1 MNPSALFIRR
11 PIATSLLA
19 LAVLLAGLI
28 AFRLLPVSPLPQV
41 DFPTIVVNASMAGA
55 SPEVMAATVAT
66 PLERSLGTIAGI
78 SQMTSSSS
86 LGSSRVILQ
95 FNLSKN
101 INDAAREVQA
111 AINAA
116 IPLLP
121 SGLTGRP
128 TYKKMNPADAP
139 IMILSLT
146 SKSLSRGQMFDAGS
160 TILAQKISQI
170 AGIGS
175 VTVGGAALPAV
186 RVELDLPRVNGMGL
200 GLEQVRQAIA
210 SANVDRPK
218 GAIDSATHRWQV
230 GANDQLSTPQQY
242 QHIVVGYRNG
252 APIRL
257 DQIAQV
263 SEGLQNDRNMGLAN
277 GQPSVQLII
286 YRQPGANIID
296 AVEGVKAALPQL
308 KASIP
313 AAINITIMSDRT
325 TTIRASLDEVEK
337 TLILAVLLVIAVVWL
352 FLRDWRATLIP
363 AIAVPLSLVGTFAAM
378 WLLDYSLDNL
388 SLMALIVAT
397 GFVVD
402 DAIVVLENIMRH
414 VEEGLSPL
422 AAAFEGAREV
432 GFTVLSMS
440 LSLVAVFIPVLFMGG
455 IVGRLFHE
463 FAVTLSVAIGI
474 SLLVSLTVTPMLASR
489 WLRAKP
495 LPTPTLPTSGE
506 GAISPPPAVG
516 EIGRGMPGM
525 REAPI
530 SPPPVVG
537 EVGRGSGVRISRL
550 EQAWNAIHHGY
561 ARSLRRALLHP
572 VLMLVLFFSTT
583 LLTVYLFKVVPKG
596 FFPTQ
601 DTGLLIGSVQ
611 ADQSI
616 SFQDMSKKL
625 QRIVAIVRK
634 NPGMENVVAFT
645 GGGTANSAF
654 MFMQLKPIDQR
665 KGVQSIIVELRRA
678 LSRVPGTQTFMFPV
692 QDIRAGGRPSAA
704 LYEYT
709 LQASDLNTL
718 REWEP
723 KVLAAFKRIP
733 GLNDVNS
740 DQQAGG
746 LQLSLVIDRAAAARY
761 GIAVSAIDQTLN
773 DAFGQRLVS
782 TIYRPLNQ
790 YRVVMEAA
798 QQYQNNAQALNDVF
812 LVGSNGQRVP
822 LSALAH
828 QELTNTPLAVNHQGL
843 FVSSTISFNLDKG
856 VTLSQIQPKIDEATA
871 AIGLPSEI
879 HGGFQGTARL
889 FSDTLK
895 NEPLFIMAAI
905 FAIYIVLGML
915 YESTLHPLTILST
928 LPPAGL
934 GALLALQLTHTE
946 FSIIALIGV
955 FLLIGIVKKNA
966 ILMVDFALSA
976 EREQGMNPRDAI
988 YQAATLRLR
997 PILMTTL
1004 AALGTA
1010 LPLAFITGNG
1020 AELRQPLGISIA
1032 GGLIVSQALTLYTTP
1047 VIYLELDR
1055 LRRWTLRK
1063 FGRSDRPAA
1072 LDSTA

>member
-41 DFPTIVVNASMAGA
+41 DFPTIVVNAKMAGA

-86 LGSSRVILQ
+86 LGSTRVILQ
-95 FNLSKN
+95 FSLSKN

-210 SANVDRPK
+210 SANVDTPK

-263 SEGLQNDRNMGLAN
+263 SEGLQNDQNMGLAN

-308 KASIP
+308 EASIP

-422 AAAFEGAREV
+422 AAAFKGAREV

-440 LSLVAVFIPVLFMGG
+440 ISLVAVFIPVLFMGG

-489 WLRAKP
+489 WLRPQARAAHSAPKP
-495 LPTPTLPTSGE
+495 SSWLE
-506 GAISPPPAVG
+506 
-516 EIGRGMPGM
+516 RG
-525 REAPI
+525 
-530 SPPPVVG
+530 
-537 EVGRGSGVRISRL
+537 
-550 EQAWNAIHHGY
+550 WNHVHHGY

-572 VLMLVLFFSTT
+572 LLMLVLFFSTIG
-583 LLTVYLFKVVPKG
+583 LTVYLFKVVPKG

-625 QRIVAIVRK
+625 EQIVAIVRK

-645 GGGTANSAF
+645 GGGTTNSAF

-678 LSRVPGTQTFMFPV
+678 LTRVPGTQTFMFPV

-723 KVLAAFKRIP
+723 KVLAAFKCIP

-740 DQQAGG
+740 DQQANG

-761 GIAVSAIDQTLN
+761 GIAVSTIDQTLN

-782 TIYRPLNQ
+782 TIYKPLNQ

-812 LVGSNGQRVP
+812 LVGSSGQRVP

-856 VTLSQIQPKIDEATA
+856 VSLGSIQTKIDDATA

-879 HGGFQGTARL
+879 HGGFQGTAQL

-966 ILMVDFALSA
+966 ILMVDFALTA
-976 EREQGMNPRDAI
+976 EREHGASPRDAI

-1063 FGRSDRPAA
+1063 FGRSDHSAA

>member
-1 MNPSALFIRR
+1 MNPSGLFIRR
-11 PIATSLLA
+11 PVATSLLA
-19 LAVLLAGLI
+19 LAVLLVGLI
-28 AFRLLPVSPLPQV
+28 AFKLLPVSPLPQV
-41 DFPTIVVNASMAGA
+41 DFPTIVVNARMAGA

-86 LGSSRVILQ
+86 LGSTRVILQ
-95 FNLSKN
+95 FDLSKN

-111 AINAA
+111 GINAA
-116 IPLLP
+116 MPLLP
-121 SGLTGRP
+121 SGLSGNP

-170 AGIGS
+170 DGIGS

-210 SANVDRPK
+210 SANVDTPK
-218 GAIDSATHRWQV
+218 GAIDSAANRWQV
-230 GANDQLSTPQQY
+230 GANDQLTTPQDY
-242 QHIVVGYRNG
+242 QRIVVGYKNG

-263 SEGLQNDRNMGLAN
+263 SEGLQNNQNMGLAN

-308 KASIP
+308 EAAIP

-422 AAAFEGAREV
+422 AAAYRGAREV

-440 LSLVAVFIPVLFMGG
+440 ISLVAVFIPVLFMGG

-495 LPTPTLPTSGE
+495 RPASAAPTSAVE
-506 GAISPPPAVG
+506 SGARV
-516 EIGRGMPGM
+516 
-525 REAPI
+525 
-530 SPPPVVG
+530 
-537 EVGRGSGVRISRL
+537 SRL
-550 EQAWNAIHHGY
+550 ERGWNRIHHGY
-561 ARSLRRALLHP
+561 ARSLRWALLHP
-572 VLMLVLFFSTT
+572 VLMLVLFFSTIG
-583 LLTVYLFKVVPKG
+583 LTVYLFKVVPKG

-616 SFQDMSKKL
+616 SFQEMSKKL
-625 QRIVAIVRK
+625 EQIVAIVRK

-645 GGGTANSAF
+645 GGGTTNSAF
-654 MFMQLKPIDQR
+654 MFMQLKPLSQR
-665 KGVQSIIVELRRA
+665 QGVQSIIVELRKA

-709 LQASDLNTL
+709 LQASDLNVL

-740 DQQAGG
+740 DQQANG

-761 GIAVSAIDQTLN
+761 GIPVSTIDQTLN
-773 DAFGQRLVS
+773 DAFGQRLIS
-782 TIYRPLNQ
+782 TIYAPLNQ

-812 LVGSNGQRVP
+812 VVGSNGQRVP

-828 QELTNTPLAVNHQGL
+828 YALTNTPLAVNHQGL

-856 VTLSQIQPKIDEATA
+856 VSLSAVQTQINEATA

-879 HGGFQGTARL
+879 HGGFQGTAQL

-976 EREQGMNPRDAI
+976 EREHGMNPRDAI

-1063 FGRSDRPAA
+1063 FGRSDRPAP
-1072 LDSTA
+1072 LDSPA

>member
-41 DFPTIVVNASMAGA
+41 DFPTIVVNANMAGA

-95 FNLSKN
+95 FDLSKN
-101 INDAAREVQA
+101 IDDAAREVQA

-128 TYKKMNPADAP
+128 TYRKMNPADAP

-210 SANVDRPK
+210 NANVDRPK

-242 QHIVVGYRNG
+242 QHIVVGYRDG

-313 AAINITIMSDRT
+313 AAIDITIMTDRT
-325 TTIRASLDEVEK
+325 TTIRASLKEVEN
-337 TLILAVLLVIAVVWL
+337 TLILSVLLVIGVVWL

-422 AAAFEGAREV
+422 AAAFKGAREV

-440 LSLVAVFIPVLFMGG
+440 ISLVAVFIPVLFMGG

-463 FAVTLSVAIGI
+463 FAMTLSVAIVI

-489 WLRAKP
+489 WLRPQAH
-495 LPTPTLPTSGE
+495 S
-506 GAISPPPAVG
+506 
-516 EIGRGMPGM
+516 
-525 REAPI
+525 AP
-530 SPPPVVG
+530 VAAARV
-537 EVGRGSGVRISRL
+537 SRL
-550 EQAWNAIHHGY
+550 ERGWNHIHHSYG
-561 ARSLRRALLHP
+561 RSLRWALLHP

-596 FFPTQ
+596 FFPMQ

-616 SFQDMSKKL
+616 SFQEMSKKL
-625 QRIVAIVRK
+625 ERIVAIVRK
-634 NPGMENVVAFT
+634 NPGMQNVVAFT
-645 GGGTANSAF
+645 GGGAANSAF

-665 KGVQSIIVELRRA
+665 QGVQSIIVELRRA
-678 LSRVPGTQTFMFPV
+678 LSSVPGTQTFMFPV

-740 DQQAGG
+740 DQQASG

-761 GIAVSAIDQTLN
+761 GIPVSTIDQTLN
-773 DAFGQRLVS
+773 DAFGQRLIS

-790 YRVVMEAA
+790 YRVVMQAA
-798 QQYQNNAQALNDVF
+798 QRYQNNAQALNDIY

-879 HGGFQGTARL
+879 HGGFQGTAQL

-966 ILMVDFALSA
+966 ILMVDFALGA
-976 EREQGMNPRDAI
+976 EREHGMTPRDAI

-1055 LRRWTLRK
+1055 LRRWTLRR
-1063 FGRSDRPAA
+1063 FSRGARPEPSEEHAGPPQVFLTPSGGLTRSDRSGGDSNSPA
-1072 LDSTA
+1072 

>member
-11 PIATSLLA
+11 PIATTLLA

-41 DFPTIVVNASMAGA
+41 DFPTIVVNANMAGA

-95 FNLSKN
+95 FDLSKN
-101 INDAAREVQA
+101 IDDAAREVQA

-128 TYKKMNPADAP
+128 TYRKMNPADAP

-210 SANVDRPK
+210 AANVDTPK

-313 AAINITIMSDRT
+313 AAIDITIMTDRT
-325 TTIRASLDEVEK
+325 TTIRASLKEVEN
-337 TLILAVLLVIAVVWL
+337 TLILSVLLVIGVVWL

-422 AAAFEGAREV
+422 AAAFKGAREV

-440 LSLVAVFIPVLFMGG
+440 ISLVAVFIPVLFMGG

-463 FAVTLSVAIGI
+463 FAMTLSVAIVI

-489 WLRAKP
+489 WLRPQAH
-495 LPTPTLPTSGE
+495 S
-506 GAISPPPAVG
+506 
-516 EIGRGMPGM
+516 
-525 REAPI
+525 AP
-530 SPPPVVG
+530 VAAARV
-537 EVGRGSGVRISRL
+537 SRL
-550 EQAWNAIHHGY
+550 ERGWNHIHHSYG
-561 ARSLRRALLHP
+561 RSLRWALLHP

-596 FFPTQ
+596 FFPMQ

-616 SFQDMSKKL
+616 SFQEMSKKL
-625 QRIVAIVRK
+625 ERIVAIVRK
-634 NPGMENVVAFT
+634 NPGMQNVVAFT
-645 GGGTANSAF
+645 GGGAANSAF

-665 KGVQSIIVELRRA
+665 QGVQSIIVELRRA
-678 LSRVPGTQTFMFPV
+678 LSSVPGTQTFMFPV

-709 LQASDLNTL
+709 LQASDLNIL

-740 DQQAGG
+740 DQQASG

-761 GIAVSAIDQTLN
+761 GIPVSTIDQTLN
-773 DAFGQRLVS
+773 DAFGQRLIS

-790 YRVVMEAA
+790 YRVVMQAA
-798 QQYQNNAQALNDVF
+798 QRYQNNAQALNDIY

-856 VTLSQIQPKIDEATA
+856 VSLGSIQPRIDEALA

-966 ILMVDFALSA
+966 ILMVDFALGA
-976 EREQGMNPRDAI
+976 EREHGMNPRDAI

-1055 LRRWTLRK
+1055 LRRWTLRR
-1063 FGRSDRPAA
+1063 FGRGARPEPSEEHAGPPQVFLTPSVGLTRSDRSGGDSNSPA
-1072 LDSTA
+1072 

>member
-1 MNPSALFIRR
+1 MNLSAPFIRR
-11 PIATSLLA
+11 PIGTTLLA
-19 LAVLLAGLI
+19 LAVLLAGII
-28 AFRLLPVSPLPQV
+28 AFRLLPVAPLPQV
-41 DFPTIVVNASMAGA
+41 DFPTITVQANMAGA

-78 SQMTSSSS
+78 SQMTSSST
-86 LGSSRVILQ
+86 LGSTRIILQ
-95 FNLSKN
+95 FDLSKD
-101 INDAAREVQA
+101 INSAARQVQA

-116 IPLLP
+116 RPLLP
-121 SGLTGRP
+121 TGLTGNP
-128 TYKKMNPADAP
+128 TYRKVNPADAP
-139 IMILSLT
+139 IMILALT
-146 SKSLSRGQMFDAGS
+146 SKSLTRGQMYDAGS
-160 TILAQKISQI
+160 TILAQKISQV

-175 VTVGGAALPAV
+175 VTVGGSALPAV
-186 RVELDLPRVNGMGL
+186 RVELDLPRINGMGL
-200 GLEQVRQAIA
+200 GLEQIRQAIA
-210 SANVDRPK
+210 TANVDTPK
-218 GAIDSATHRWQV
+218 GAVDSADHRWQI
-230 GANDQLSTPQQY
+230 GANDQMSLPTQY
-242 QHIVVGYRNG
+242 QRIVVGYKNG

-257 DQIAQV
+257 DQIAHV
-263 SEGLQNDRNMGLAN
+263 SEGLQNDQHMGLAN
-277 GQPSVQLII
+277 GEPAVLLII
-286 YRQPGANIID
+286 FRQPGANIIS

-308 KASIP
+308 EASIP
-313 AAINITIMSDRT
+313 AGIDVRIMSDRT
-325 TTIRASLDEVEK
+325 TTIRASLQEVEN
-337 TLILAVLLVIAVVWL
+337 TLILAVLLVVGVVWL

-363 AIAVPLSLVGTFAAM
+363 ALAVPLSLVGTFAAM
-378 WLLDYSLDNL
+378 WLLGYSLDNL

-414 VEEGLSPL
+414 VEAGMSPL
-422 AAAFEGAREV
+422 NAALKGAREV

-440 LSLVAVFIPVLFMGG
+440 LSLVAVFLPILFMGG

-489 WLRAKP
+489 WLRRHAVDAAAPPKP
-495 LPTPTLPTSGE
+495 P
-506 GAISPPPAVG
+506 
-516 EIGRGMPGM
+516 
-525 REAPI
+525 
-530 SPPPVVG
+530 
-537 EVGRGSGVRISRL
+537 SRL
-550 EQAWNAIHHGY
+550 ERGWNAIHDGY
-561 ARSLRRALLHP
+561 ARSLRGALAHP
-572 VLMLVLFFSTT
+572 RLMLLLFFATIGLS
-583 LLTVYLFKVVPKG
+583 VYLYAIVPKG

-625 QRIVAIVRK
+625 EQIVAIVRK
-634 NPGMENVVAFT
+634 NEGVQNVLAFT
-645 GGGTANSAF
+645 GGGTANSGF
-654 MFMQLKPIDQR
+654 MFMQLKPLDQR
-665 KGVQSIIVELRRA
+665 VGVQTIIKQLRKA
-678 LSRVPGTQTFMFPV
+678 LSSVPGAQTFMFPV

-718 REWEP
+718 RTWEP

-733 GLNDVNS
+733 GMNDVNT
-740 DQQAGG
+740 DQQASG
-746 LQLSLVIDRAAAARY
+746 LQLSLVLDRAAAARY
-761 GIAVSAIDQTLN
+761 GISIATIDQTLN

-782 TIYRPLNQ
+782 TIYAPLNQ

-798 QQYQNNAQALNDVF
+798 QQYQHNASALQDIF
-812 LVGSNGQRVP
+812 LVGSSGQRVP

-828 QELTNTPLAVNHQGL
+828 QELSNTPLAVNHQGL
-843 FVSSTISFNLDKG
+843 FVSATISFNLNKG
-856 VTLSQIQPKIDEATA
+856 IALSDIQGKINQALAE
-871 AIGLPSEI
+871 IGLPSEV
-879 HGGFQGTARL
+879 HGGFQGTAKL

-895 NEPLFIMAAI
+895 NQPLFIMAAI

-928 LPPAGL
+928 LPPAGVGAVL
-934 GALLALQLTHTE
+934 ALLLFHTE

-966 ILMVDFALSA
+966 ILMVDFALQA
-976 EREQGMNPRDAI
+976 EREHGAGPREAI
-988 YQAATLRLR
+988 FQAATLRLR

-1004 AALGTA
+1004 AALFTA

-1055 LRRWTLRK
+1055 LRQWTLRK
-1063 FGRSDRPAA
+1063 FGRSARPVPIDTAA
-1072 LDSTA
+1072 

>member
-1 MNPSALFIRR
+1 VNISAPFIRR
-11 PIATSLLA
+11 PIATSLLM
-19 LAVLLAGLI
+19 LAVLLAGII
-28 AFRLLPVSPLPQV
+28 AFRLLPVAPLPQV
-41 DFPTIVVNASMAGA
+41 DFPTITVQANLAGA

-78 SQMTSSSS
+78 SQMTSGST
-86 LGSSRVILQ
+86 LGSTRIILQ
-95 FNLSKN
+95 FDLSKN
-101 INDAAREVQA
+101 IDSAARQVQA

-116 IPLLP
+116 RPLLP
-121 SGLTGRP
+121 TGLTGNP
-128 TYKKMNPADAP
+128 TYRIVNPADAP
-139 IMILSLT
+139 VMIISLSSRSLT
-146 SKSLSRGQMFDAGS
+146 RGQMFDAAS

-170 AGIGS
+170 AGIGQ
-175 VTVGGAALPAV
+175 VIVGGAALPAV
-186 RVELDLPRVNGMGL
+186 RVELELPRVNGMGL
-200 GLEQVRQAIA
+200 SLDQIRQAIV
-210 SANVDRPK
+210 SANVDTPK
-218 GAIDSATHRWQV
+218 GALDGATHRWQV
-230 GANDQLSTPQQY
+230 GANDQLTTPAQY
-242 QHIVVGYRNG
+242 RRIIVGYQKG

-257 DQIAQV
+257 DQVANV
-263 SEGLQNDRNMGLAN
+263 LEGLQNAQNMGLAN
-277 GQPSVQLII
+277 GEPSVQLII
-286 YRQPGANIID
+286 FRQPGANIID

-308 KASIP
+308 EASIP
-313 AAINITIMSDRT
+313 ADIRVTIMSDRT
-325 TTIRASLDEVEK
+325 STIRASLKEVED
-337 TLILAVLLVIAVVWL
+337 TLLLSVLLVVGVVWM

-363 AIAVPLSLVGTFAAM
+363 ALAVPVSLVGTFAAM

-414 VEEGLSPL
+414 VEAGMRPL
-422 AAAFEGAREV
+422 QAALKGAREV

-440 LSLVAVFIPVLFMGG
+440 LSLVAVFVPVLFMGG

-489 WLRAKP
+489 WLRPHRAARAHPSP
-495 LPTPTLPTSGE
+495 L
-506 GAISPPPAVG
+506 A
-516 EIGRGMPGM
+516 R
-525 REAPI
+525 
-530 SPPPVVG
+530 
-537 EVGRGSGVRISRL
+537 
-550 EQAWNAIHHGY
+550 AWDSIHEGY
-561 ARSLRRALLHP
+561 ARSLRWALGHP
-572 VLMLVLFFSTT
+572 RFMLLVFFSTIA
-583 LLTVYLFKVVPKG
+583 LNVYLYEIVPKG

-611 ADQSI
+611 ADQST
-616 SFQDMSKKL
+616 SFQEMSRKL
-625 QRIVAIVRK
+625 ERIVAIVRGNK
-634 NPGMENVVAFT
+634 GVQNVVAFT

-654 MFMQLKPIDQR
+654 MFMQLKPLSER
-665 KGVQSIIVELRRA
+665 PGVQAIIVQLRRA
-678 LSRVPGTQTFMFPV
+678 LAHVPGAQTFMFPV

-709 LQASDLNTL
+709 LQASDLNAL
-718 REWEP
+718 RVWEP

-740 DQQAGG
+740 DQQASG
-746 LQLSLVIDRAAAARY
+746 LQLALTIDRAAAARY

-773 DAFGQRLVS
+773 DAFGQRLIS
-782 TIYRPLNQ
+782 TIYAPLNQ

-798 QQYQNNAQALNDVF
+798 QQYQSNAQALNEIF

-828 QELTNTPLAVNHQGL
+828 YELSNTPLAVNHQGL
-843 FVSSTISFNLDKG
+843 FVAATMSFNLDKG
-856 VTLSQIQPKIDEATA
+856 VSLGQIQGKIGEAMA
-871 AIGLPSEI
+871 AIGLPSDI
-879 HGGFQGTARL
+879 HGGFQGTAKL

-895 NEPLFIMAAI
+895 NQPLFIMAALLT
-905 FAIYIVLGML
+905 IYIVLGVL
-915 YESTLHPLTILST
+915 YESTLHPITILST
-928 LPPAGL
+928 LPPAGV
-934 GALLALQLTHTE
+934 GAVLALMAFHAQ

-966 ILMVDFALSA
+966 ILMVDFALQA
-976 EREQGMNPRDAI
+976 EREHGAGPREAI
-988 YQAATLRLR
+988 YEAATLRLR

-1004 AALGTA
+1004 AALFTA

-1032 GGLIVSQALTLYTTP
+1032 GGLIFSQALTLYTTP

-1055 LRRWTLRK
+1055 LRRWTLRR
-1063 FGRSDRPAA
+1063 FGSRARRAA
-1072 LDSTA
+1072 LDTPA

>member
-1 MNPSALFIRR
+1 MNASGEHRPGAVPGGGRDGEPTPGWSISALFIRR
-11 PIATSLLA
+11 PVGTSLLA
-19 LAVLLAGLI
+19 LAVLLAGII
-28 AFRLLPVSPLPQV
+28 AFRLLPVAPLPQV
-41 DFPTIVVNASMAGA
+41 DFPTIVVQANMAGA

-66 PLERSLGTIAGI
+66 PLERSLGTIAEI
-78 SQMTSSSS
+78 SQMTSSST
-86 LGSSRVILQ
+86 LGSTRIILQ
-95 FNLSKN
+95 FDLSRD
-101 INDAAREVQA
+101 IDSAARQVQA

-116 IPLLP
+116 RPLLP
-121 SGLTGRP
+121 TGLTGNP
-128 TYKKMNPADAP
+128 TYRKVNPADAP

-146 SKSLSRGQMFDAGS
+146 SKSLTRGQMFDAAS

-170 AGIGS
+170 GGIGS

-186 RVELDLPRVNGMGL
+186 RVELDLPRINGMGL
-200 GLEQVRQAIA
+200 GLEQIRQAIA
-210 SANVDRPK
+210 TANVDTPK
-218 GAIDSATHRWQV
+218 GAIDGAGHRWQV
-230 GANDQLSTPQQY
+230 GANDQLTTPAQY
-242 QHIVVGYRNG
+242 RRIVVGYRNG
-252 APIRL
+252 APLRL
-257 DQIAQV
+257 DEVASV
-263 SEGLQNDRNMGLAN
+263 SEGLQNAQNMGLAN
-277 GQPSVQLII
+277 GEPSVQLII

-308 KASIP
+308 EASIP
-313 AAINITIMSDRT
+313 AAIDVHIMSDRT
-325 TTIRASLDEVEK
+325 TTIRASLKEVEN
-337 TLILAVLLVIAVVWL
+337 TLLLAVLLVVGVVWL

-363 AIAVPLSLVGTFAAM
+363 ALAVPLSLVGTFAAM

-414 VEEGLSPL
+414 VEGGMRPL
-422 AAAFEGAREV
+422 AAALQGAREV

-440 LSLVAVFIPVLFMGG
+440 LSLVAVFLPVLFMGG

-489 WLRAKP
+489 WLRLRRDDAA
-495 LPTPTLPTSGE
+495 LAS
-506 GAISPPPAVG
+506 
-516 EIGRGMPGM
+516 
-525 REAPI
+525 
-530 SPPPVVG
+530 
-537 EVGRGSGVRISRL
+537 RGSRL
-550 EQAWNAIHHGY
+550 ARVWQAVHDGY
-561 ARSLRRALLHP
+561 ARSLTVALRHP
-572 VLMLVLFFSTT
+572 VLMLGVFFATIA
-583 LLTVYLFKVVPKG
+583 LNVYLYKIVPKG

-611 ADQSI
+611 ADQST
-616 SFQDMSKKL
+616 SFQNMSQKL
-625 QRIVAIVRK
+625 DRIVAIVRR
-634 NPGMENVVAFT
+634 NPGVENVVAFT

-654 MFMQLKPIDQR
+654 MFMQLKPMDERQ
-665 KGVQSIIVELRRA
+665 GVQAIITELRRG

-709 LQASDLNTL
+709 LQASDLGEL
-718 REWEP
+718 RVWEP
-723 KVLAAFKRIP
+723 KVLQAFKRIP
-733 GLNDVNS
+733 GMNDVNT
-740 DQQAGG
+740 DQQASG

-761 GIAVSAIDQTLN
+761 GIPVATIDQTLN

-782 TIYRPLNQ
+782 TIYAPLNQ

-798 QQYQNNAQALNDVF
+798 QQYQNDAQALGGIY

-828 QELTNTPLAVNHQGL
+828 EELTNTPLAVNHQGL
-843 FVSSTISFNLDKG
+843 FVSATISFNLDKG
-856 VTLSQIQPKIDEATA
+856 VSLSQVQGRIDQAMAE
-871 AIGLPSEI
+871 IGLPSDI
-879 HGGFQGTARL
+879 HGGFQGTAQV
-889 FSDTLK
+889 FADTLK
-895 NEPLFIMAAI
+895 NQPLFIMAAI

-928 LPPAGL
+928 LPPAGV
-934 GALLALQLTHTE
+934 GAVLALMLFHTE

-966 ILMVDFALSA
+966 ILMVDFALQA
-976 EREQGMNPRDAI
+976 ERDRGADPRDAI
-988 YQAATLRLR
+988 FQAATLRLR

-1047 VIYLELDR
+1047 VIYLEIDR
-1055 LRRWTLRK
+1055 LRQWTLRR
-1063 FGRSDRPAA
+1063 FRRSRAVA
-1072 LDSTA
+1072 LDTPA

>member
-1 MNPSALFIRR
+1 VNPSALFIRR

-28 AFRLLPVSPLPQV
+28 AFRQLPVSPLPQV

-78 SQMTSSSS
+78 TQMTSSSS
-86 LGSSRVILQ
+86 LGSTRVILQ
-95 FNLSKN
+95 FELRKN

-116 IPLLP
+116 LPLLP
-121 SGLTGRP
+121 SGLTGNP
-128 TYKKMNPADAP
+128 TYRKVNPADAP

-146 SKSLSRGQMFDAGS
+146 SKTLSRGQMFDAAS

-170 AGIGS
+170 KGIGS

-200 GLEQVRQAIA
+200 SLEQVRQAIA
-210 SANVDRPK
+210 TANVDTPK
-218 GAIDSATHRWQV
+218 GAIDTAQRRWQV
-230 GANDQLSTPQQY
+230 GANDQLSTPAQY
-242 QHIVVGYRNG
+242 RRIVVAYKNG
-252 APIRL
+252 VPVRL
-257 DQIAQV
+257 EQIASV
-263 SEGLQNDRNMGLAN
+263 YEGLQNDRNLGLAN

-296 AVEGVKAALPQL
+296 AVDAVKAALPQL
-308 KASIP
+308 EASIP
-313 AAINITIMSDRT
+313 AAIQVTLMSDRT
-325 TTIRASLDEVEK
+325 TTIRASLEEVEN
-337 TLILAVLLVIAVVWL
+337 TLILAVVLVIGVVWL

-414 VEEGLSPL
+414 VEEGLTPL
-422 AAAFEGAREV
+422 AAAFQGAREV

-489 WLRAKP
+489 WLRP
-495 LPTPTLPTSGE
+495 QSR
-506 GAISPPPAVG
+506 GAQAAPQLASWL
-516 EIGRGMPGM
+516 ERG
-525 REAPI
+525 
-530 SPPPVVG
+530 
-537 EVGRGSGVRISRL
+537 
-550 EQAWNAIHHGY
+550 WNAVRRGY
-561 ARSLRRALLHP
+561 ARSLRWALRHP
-572 VLMLVLFFSTT
+572 LLMLALFFSTIG
-583 LLTVYLFKVVPKG
+583 LTVYLFKVVPKG
-596 FFPTQ
+596 FFPMQ
-601 DTGLLIGSVQ
+601 DTGLLVASVQ

-616 SFQDMSKKL
+616 SFEEMSKKL
-625 QRIVAIVRK
+625 ETIVAIVRR
-634 NPGMENVVAFT
+634 NPGVENVVAFT
-645 GGGTANSAF
+645 GGGTTNSAF
-654 MFMQLKPIDQR
+654 MFMQLKPLAQR
-665 KGVQSIIVELRRA
+665 QGVQTIIAELRRA
-678 LSRVPGTQTFMFPV
+678 LARVPGAQTFMFPV

-709 LQASDLNTL
+709 LQASDLNLL

-733 GLNDVNS
+733 GMNDVNS
-740 DQQAGG
+740 DQQASG
-746 LQLSLVIDRAAAARY
+746 LQLSLVLDRAAAARY
-761 GIAVSAIDQTLN
+761 GIPIAAIDQTLD

-782 TIYRPLNQ
+782 TIYAPLNQ

-798 QQYQNNAQALNDVF
+798 PQYQRNARALDDIY

-828 QELTNTPLAVNHQGL
+828 YELTNTPLAVNHQGL
-843 FVSSTISFNLDKG
+843 FVASTISFNLDKG
-856 VTLSQIQPKIDEATA
+856 VSLGQIQGRIDEAMA
-871 AIGLPSEI
+871 AIGLPSQVR
-879 HGGFQGTARL
+879 GGFQGTAQL

-905 FAIYIVLGML
+905 FAIYVVLGML

-934 GALLALQLTHTE
+934 GALLALQLTDTE

-966 ILMVDFALSA
+966 ILMVDFALAA
-976 EREQGMNPRDAI
+976 ERDHGASPREAI
-988 YQAATLRLR
+988 YEAATLRLR

-1010 LPLAFITGNG
+1010 LPLAFVTGNG

-1032 GGLIVSQALTLYTTP
+1032 GGLVVSQLLTLYTTP

-1055 LRRWTLRK
+1055 LRRWTLRRLRR
-1063 FGRSDRPAA
+1063 GARARP
-1072 LDSTA
+1072 LDNPA